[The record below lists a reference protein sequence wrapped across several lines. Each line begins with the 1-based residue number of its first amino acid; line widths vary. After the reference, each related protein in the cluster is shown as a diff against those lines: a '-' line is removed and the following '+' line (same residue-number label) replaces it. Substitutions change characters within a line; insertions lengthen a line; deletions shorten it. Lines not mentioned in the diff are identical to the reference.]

1 MKYGRFEQ
9 QGRIFFGIVDN
20 DIVQEIDVAPW
31 DSHKKTGRTHALS
44 SVKTLTPCI
53 PANFYCAGLNYLE
66 HLEWGNKRKGT
77 ATRPPAKAD
86 VGYRSVNALISTGET
101 IVIPADSPGPVQYE
115 GELVAVIGRKA
126 RNLSEADALSCVL
139 GYTLGN
145 DVSERGWQASDRTL
159 WRAKNC
165 DTFKPMGPF
174 ITTGLDPMNLSV
186 SVKMNGETVS
196 EYQTS
201 KMIFSAQ
208 HYISEISRYMTLWPG
223 DVVWLGTD
231 KATLPDLKHGDV
243 CEIIQK
249 DIGVLSNPVVRAGA

>member
-1 MKYGRFEQ
+1 MKFGRFEH
-9 QGRIFFGIVDN
+9 QGRIFYGIVEGDG
-20 DIVQEIDVAPW
+20 VQEISAAPW
-31 DSHKKTGRTHALS
+31 EAYQQGRKHVLSALK
-44 SVKTLTPCI
+44 VLVPVI

-66 HLEWGNKRKGT
+66 HLEWGNTRKGKEIK
-77 ATRPPAKAD
+77 PPAKAD
-86 VGYRSVNALISTGET
+86 VGYRSVNALVATNEN

-145 DVSERGWQASDRTL
+145 DVSERSWQASDRTL

-174 ITTGLDPMNLSV
+174 ITTGLDPMNLTV
-186 SVKMNGETVS
+186 CIKVNGELAA
-196 EYQTS
+196 EYHTS

-208 HYISEISRYMTLWPG
+208 RYISEISKYMTLWPG

-249 DIGVLSNPVVRAGA
+249 DIGVLRNPVVRAPA